1 MSAIFLSASV
11 PVPGR
16 GNFHETANPFL
27 IQCAVR
33 EFVIAVIRRHKIVW
47 GGHPAITPMIW
58 AICED
63 LGIDYSQSVVL
74 YQSNFFKDRFPEE
87 NQRFR
92 NVVLTDAVLQDQSA
106 SLVLMRE
113 TMLSRSD
120 LVAAVFIGGMDGVEV
135 EHDMFVRLHPLAK
148 VLPVPAP
155 GGAALGLARRLK
167 HFSGDEL
174 RDVDFARLFH
184 TQLKA
189 FADMDI
195 GVDAQADESPKQRPL
210 AGEADGA

>member
-11 PVPGR
+11 PVVGR
-16 GNFHETANPFL
+16 GNYHETANPFL

-33 EFVIAVIRRHKIVW
+33 EFVIAVIRRHKVVW

-87 NQRFR
+87 NQRFG
-92 NVVLTDAVLQDQSA
+92 NVVLTDAVPEDQPA
-106 SLVLMRE
+106 SLLLMRE
-113 TMLSRSD
+113 TMLSRTD
-120 LVAAVFIGGMDGVEV
+120 LLAAVFIGGMDGVEV
-135 EHDMFVRLHPLAK
+135 EHDMFTRLHPQAK
-148 VLPVPAP
+148 VLAVPAP
-155 GGAALGLARRLK
+155 GGAALGLARRLSQ
-167 HFSGDEL
+167 FSEDEL

-184 TQLKA
+184 TQLSA
-189 FADMDI
+189 VADMDI
-195 GVDAQADESPKQRPL
+195 DADAQTDKSLQQRPI